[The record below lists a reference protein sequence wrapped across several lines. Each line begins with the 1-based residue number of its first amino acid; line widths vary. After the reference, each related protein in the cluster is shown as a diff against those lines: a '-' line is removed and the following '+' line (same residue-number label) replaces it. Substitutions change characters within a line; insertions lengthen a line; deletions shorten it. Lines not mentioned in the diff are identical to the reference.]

1 MKVSLSYAARTWG
14 IYAVLVFICL
24 LFMTGASE
32 SVVLTILNIAA
43 LLGFT
48 LVAFNEGAY
57 NGEKAC
63 TLAVSLEKQLKE
75 GRVVDDKM
83 RSQVFSKKTGVT
95 MLIICLIPFLFVSI
109 LNLAVAPMYPE
120 VETVQVERE
129 KWTDPNEVADETAL
143 QPINWV
149 NVGARVV
156 FMPYVFSYGLV
167 SNATLNLLFLLYGF
181 PMPVAA
187 FVGYMMGPKLRQ
199 KKLKDIALGK
209 KRKMRNLKV
218 NRQRKPR
225 GPKAEV

>member
-1 MKVSLSYAARTWG
+1 MNVSLSYAARTWG
-14 IYAVLVFICL
+14 IYAALVLMCL
-24 LFMTGASE
+24 LFMSGASG
-32 SVVLTILNIAA
+32 SVILTILNIAV
-43 LLGFT
+43 LLGFL

-75 GRVVDDKM
+75 GRVVDEKA
-83 RSQVFSKKTGVT
+83 RRQVFSRKTGVL
-95 MLIICLIPFLFVSI
+95 MLIICLLPFLFISA

-129 KWTDPNEVADETAL
+129 KWTDPNEAADEIAY
-143 QPINWV
+143 QPINPV
-149 NVGARVV
+149 NVIARLVY
-156 FMPYVFSYGLV
+156 MPYVFTYEAV
-167 SNATLNLLFLLYGF
+167 SKSTLNLLFLLYAF
-181 PMPVAA
+181 PMPLAA
-187 FVGYMMGPKLRQ
+187 FIGYMMGPALRQ
-199 KKLKDIALGK
+199 KKLRDIALGK